1 MIFLEGSMS
10 GLWVL
15 VLLMLAGPSLVLG
28 LIGFLL
34 RKRNKKAS
42 TVFYTL
48 AVLYF
53 IIGWG
58 ICSGM

>member
-1 MIFLEGSMS
+1 MIFLEGGMS

-15 VLLMLAGPSLVLG
+15 VLLMLAGPALVLG
-28 LIGFLL
+28 LIGFLFR
-34 RKRNKKAS
+34 RKNKKVA
-42 TVFYTL
+42 TVFYIL
-48 AVLYF
+48 AILYF